1 MDHEDLLRDLQVLL
15 VLLVLLVRM
24 GLRAF
29 LDLLG
34 RKASQVQRGLQ
45 GLTANLVQKGLLGP
59 LVFLENQACQ
69 AYLFLPFQARRDQPV
84 QEAPVLQEAL
94 DLQVSSDPLGS
105 AQQELLDQL
114 GRVASMDWQD
124 LLEKAQQDPLEML
137 DQLEQVV
144 PLVLPDLLVKGLL
157 DLSDLSDLP
166 ALPEA
171 QQEILALSALGVLLV
186 RPDLQGQ
193 MDTV

>member
-34 RKASQVQRGLQ
+34 HKASQVQQGLQ
-45 GLTANLVQKGLLGP
+45 GLTASLVQKGLLGS
-59 LVFLENQACQ
+59 LAFLENQACQ
-69 AYLFLPFQARRDQPV
+69 AYLFLPFQARRDLPV
-84 QEAPVLQEAL
+84 QEASVLQEAL
-94 DLQVSSDPLGS
+94 DLQVSSGPLDS

-114 GRVASMDWQD
+114 GRLASNWQD

-137 DQLEQVV
+137 DQLGQAV
-144 PLVLPDLLVKGLL
+144 PLVLPDLLAKGLL
-157 DLSDLSDLP
+157 DLSALLALSAP
-166 ALPEA
+166 AA
-171 QQEILALSALGVLLV
+171 QQEISALRALLD

-193 MDTV
+193 MDIA